1 MKLIFATANKNKAAE
16 IAALLPPG
24 FELLSLADLDF
35 FEEIE
40 ETGDT
45 LHENARIKAITI
57 YEKYKL
63 PVFADDTGLMV
74 DALNGRPG
82 VYSAR
87 FAGPNATYKDNCNLL
102 LSELNGQSNRNAYF
116 QTVICFI
123 TQEGADQYFDGTIHG
138 TITNEP
144 VGDKG
149 FGYDPVF
156 KPINSELTFAEMTP
170 EQKNSISHRALAFQS
185 FLAFLN
191 NTGA

>member
-1 MKLIFATANKNKAAE
+1 MKLVFATGNKNKAAE
-16 IAALLPPG
+16 IAALLPTG

-45 LHENARIKAITI
+45 LHENARIKANTI
-57 YEKYKL
+57 YQKFNL
-63 PVFADDTGLMV
+63 PVFAYDTGLMV
-74 DALNGRPG
+74 DALNGKPG

-87 FAGPNATYKDNCNLL
+87 YAGANATYKDNCDLL
-102 LSELNGQSNRNAYF
+102 LSELKDKNNRNAYF

-123 TQEGADQYFDGTIHG
+123 SQHGSAQYFEGTIHG
-138 TITNEP
+138 IITQEP
-144 VGDKG
+144 KGDKG

-156 KPINSELTFAEMTP
+156 KPENSESTFAEMSS
-170 EQKNSISHRALAFQS
+170 EEKNTISHRALAFQS

-191 NTGA
+191 NKGV